1 MFYCFLVNKQLQ
13 SLSMTLLIIAQILL
27 LALAL
32 SADAFAVSVTNGLT
46 IKGIN
51 KKRIIFIALTYGIFQ
66 GLMPLIGYWLV
77 ELIGVLVGED
87 KSATAGYIMSTTVTW
102 IAFALLIIVGTNMI
116 IEGIKEMK
124 KEEEEKTP
132 KEFKIKDIIY
142 LGIAT
147 SIDALG
153 SGVALHAG
161 LSNNITIWLH
171 ISIIIVITF
180 ILSLLGVTLGKQ
192 IEKLFKGKY
201 EITTII
207 GGVILLL
214 LAAYIVTSHYLG
226 F

>member
-1 MFYCFLVNKQLQ
+1 
-13 SLSMTLLIIAQILL
+13 MTLLIISQILL
-27 LALAL
+27 LAIAL

-46 IKGIN
+46 IKEIN
-51 KKRIIFIALTYGIFQ
+51 KKRIIFIALTYGLFQ
-66 GLMPLIGYWLV
+66 GLMPSIGYWLV

-87 KSATAGYIMSTTVTW
+87 KSATAGRIMSTTVTW

-180 ILSLLGVTLGKQ
+180 VLSLLGVTLGKQ

-201 EITTII
+201 EITAII

>member
-1 MFYCFLVNKQLQ
+1 
-13 SLSMTLLIIAQILL
+13 MTLLIIAQILL

-46 IKGIN
+46 IKKIN
-51 KKRIIFIALTYGIFQ
+51 KKRIIFIALTYGLFQ

-87 KSATAGYIMSTTVTW
+87 KSATAGHIMSTIVTW
-102 IAFALLIIVGTNMI
+102 VAFALLIIIGTNMI
-116 IEGIKEMK
+116 IEGVKEMK

-142 LGIAT
+142 FGVAT

-180 ILSLLGVTLGKQ
+180 IISLLGVTLGKQ

-201 EITTII
+201 EITAII

-214 LAAYIVTSHYLG
+214 LEAYIVTSHYLG